1 MPTIW
6 TLVGVLV
13 VFGLMIAAVSFLV
26 KVLADTASRHDQS
39 LRIDLDARR
48 LRLKI
53 SIKPRQSRSGARLPT
68 PDAEP
73 RSSKASEKTS

>member
-6 TLVGVLV
+6 TLIGVLV

-48 LRLKI
+48 LRFKI
-53 SIKPRQSRSGARLPT
+53 SVKPGQSRSVARLPT
-68 PDAEP
+68 PDDDSP
-73 RSSKASEKTS
+73 SSRASEKAS